1 MDFLFQFSNHC
12 YEVLGIE
19 QTADRTEIR
28 RAYSRLAK
36 IHRPD
41 VEPEKFQELRRAYEA
56 ALAHLEQTQE
66 ILPTAA
72 PMEKVDEHRV
82 EPTEERLL
90 SSNLSENISEL
101 RSSMEALKHRLI
113 EHLSNNN
120 SDDVVVSA
128 AKNLIQHEALFNIE
142 LRLQTEQW
150 LIQLGAYD
158 QRVKTPFIQWI
169 AEQFELLENSENFNL
184 APEKASLL
192 KRLSIAKSLEHIQNI
207 AHSDKQSVENI
218 VLEGAGYLRLLKQVF
233 QLNEPKARY
242 RIDGLVNWIRS
253 QPYLDESM
261 INARTLTRWESLRW
275 IPTIGPL
282 LLTLYTGIV
291 LTTLLILMPQL
302 PADSRLIAFVLSVI
316 VAAPVLVAAVHFSNT
331 LVVERIRRRIGHT
344 NSAKFRTF
352 EKTIALLSLASLPLF
367 KYFPNEVSYL
377 GGLLL
382 LLTLLQISVTGL
394 ITDHAVIKF
403 KQLGALFLG
412 FAVLTWVG
420 YVGMGGFT
428 GTNEGISVSGAL
440 PSLLSSGMALY
451 YLYWPAAWRTTNPDV
466 NPLKHWSVLLGL
478 NLGLIFASLAVTES
492 NLVVL
497 TSIASLC
504 VLYWSISVIGIR
516 AIQEHNAVTFYFLVL
531 CLGAGFMGIA
541 SLGILVGPLAI
552 STIGASMMANAIWK
566 GFARGWLVSKGW
578 LKEKQLAIPK
588 YIGLKPE
595 TKRLGGLHWFWW
607 LIIVSTTVR
616 LLAAIAQS

>member
-1 MDFLFQFSNHC
+1 MDFLFHFSNQC

-41 VEPEKFQELRRAYEA
+41 TEPEKFQELRQAYET
-56 ALAHLEQTQE
+56 ALARLEQTQE
-66 ILPTAA
+66 ILPIAA
-72 PMEKVDEHRV
+72 PLEKLDEHRV
-82 EPTEERLL
+82 EPTQETLL
-90 SSNLSENISEL
+90 SSNLSENNSEL

-113 EHLSNNN
+113 EHLSNNDR
-120 SDDVVVSA
+120 DDVVISA
-128 AKNLIQHEALFNIE
+128 AKDLVRHEALFNIE

-158 QRVKTPFIQWI
+158 QRVKTPVILWI
-169 AEQFELLENSENFNL
+169 AEQFELLENSESFNL

-192 KRLSIAKSLEHIQNI
+192 KRLSIAQSLAHIQNI
-207 AHSDKQSVENI
+207 ANTDKASVENI
-218 VLEGAGYLRLLKQVF
+218 VLKGAGYVRLLTQVF
-233 QLNEPKARY
+233 QLKEPKARY
-242 RIDGLVNWIRS
+242 RIDGVVNWIRN

-261 INARTLTRWESLRW
+261 VDASTLARWESLRW

-282 LLTLYTGIV
+282 LLTVYVGLV
-291 LTTLLILMPQL
+291 LTSLLILMPLL
-302 PADSRLIAFVLSVI
+302 PVDSRLVAFVLSI
-316 VAAPVLVAAVHFSNT
+316 VVSAPVLAATVHFSNT
-331 LVVERIRRRIGHT
+331 LIVKRVRRRIGHT

-367 KYFPNEVSYL
+367 KHFPNEVSYL
-377 GGLLL
+377 GGVLL

-394 ITDHAVIKF
+394 IADHAEIKF

-428 GTNEGISVSGAL
+428 GTNEGISFSGAL

-451 YLYWPAAWRTTNPDV
+451 YRYWPAAWRTTNPDV
-466 NPLKHWSVLLGL
+466 NPLKHWSVLLSL
-478 NLGLIFASLAVTES
+478 NLGLIFASLAATQG
-492 NLVVL
+492 NLAVL
-497 TSIASLC
+497 TSMASLC

-516 AIQEHNAVTFYFLVL
+516 AIQENNAVTFYFLLL
-531 CLGAGFMGIA
+531 CLGASLMGIE
-541 SLGILVGPLAI
+541 SLGILAGPLAVSI
-552 STIGASMMANAIWK
+552 IGATMMANAIWK
-566 GFARGWLVSKGW
+566 DYARSWLVSKGW
-578 LKEKQLAIPK
+578 LKQKQLAIPK

-607 LIIVSTTVR
+607 LIIVSTAVR
-616 LLAAIAQS
+616 MLAAIAQS